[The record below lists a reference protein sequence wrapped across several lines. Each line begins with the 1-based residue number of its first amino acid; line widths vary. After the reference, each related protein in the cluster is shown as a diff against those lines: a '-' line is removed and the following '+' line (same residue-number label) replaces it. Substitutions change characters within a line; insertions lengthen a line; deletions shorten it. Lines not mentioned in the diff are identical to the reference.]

1 MNASDG
7 SLTARRAG
15 EGLSAAPDEVRRQT
29 ALRRGVVSA
38 VRALA
43 PFALFVVLWGV
54 VVWLARWPAD
64 VLPSPLDVGRAMG
77 DIFAKGILPVYTAE
91 TVRRIVIAALTGIAL
106 GIVMGFVMGLNDTV
120 AGVLTPAL
128 RFFQSLSGI
137 AWLPLFLIWFGF
149 SDRTIVVAVWYTLV
163 FPVAFNTMLGV
174 RTVPR
179 LYRYAVLTL
188 GGTWRQVVFQVLM
201 PGAIPYIVGGIRLG
215 IAYGW
220 RALIAAE
227 IVVGAGGLGYLIF
240 KAETFH
246 LTARIIAG
254 MIMIGALW
262 YLTDYFFLRPL
273 EEATIERWGLVH
285 R

>member
-1 MNASDG
+1 MTDPG
-7 SLTARRAG
+7 RAG
-15 EGLSAAPDEVRRQT
+15 PRPAPPLPARTLPRGRAASAAGAAAAAAQM
-29 ALRRGVVSA
+29 
-38 VRALA
+38 LA
-43 PFALFVVLWGV
+43 PFVLFTAGWALVVGV
-54 VVWLARWPAD
+54 TRWPED
-64 VLPSPLDVGRAMG
+64 VLPSPFAVARAFG
-77 DIFAKGILPVYTAE
+77 EVFAKGILVVYAGE
-91 TVRRIVIAALTGIAL
+91 TIRRIVLAAVTGVAIGIAA
-106 GIVMGFVMGLNDTV
+106 GFVMGLHDWIAALLN
-120 AGVLTPAL
+120 PPL

-149 SDRTIVVAVWYTLV
+149 SDKTIVVAVWYTLV

-188 GGTWRQVVFQVLM
+188 GGTWRQIVFQVLL
-201 PGAIPYIVGGIRLG
+201 PGAIPYIVGGVRLG

-227 IVVGAGGLGYLIF
+227 IVVGSGGLGYLIF

-254 MIMIGALW
+254 MTAIGILW
-262 YLTDYFFLRPL
+262 YLTDYFLLRPL
-273 EEATIERWGLVH
+273 EEATIERWGLVY

>member
-1 MNASDG
+1 VSG
-7 SLTARRAG
+7 PGREPVQARRAPVAP
-15 EGLSAAPDEVRRQT
+15 EGSRRWAAGTMRAAASAGQ
-29 ALRRGVVSA
+29 
-38 VRALA
+38 ALA
-43 PFALFVVLWGV
+43 PFVLFIAAWAFLVAV
-54 VVWLARWPAD
+54 ARWPED
-64 VLPSPLDVGRAMG
+64 VLPSPFAVGRAFG
-77 DIFAKGILPVYTAE
+77 DAIAKGVLPAYAGE
-91 TVRRIVIAALTGIAL
+91 TVRRILLASVTGVVI
-106 GIVMGFVMGLNDTV
+106 GIVAGFVMGLNDWV
-120 AGVLTPAL
+120 AGLLIPPL

-149 SDRTIVVAVWYTLV
+149 SDKTILVAVWYTLV

-188 GGTWRQVVFQVLM
+188 GGTWREVVFQVLL
-201 PGAIPYIVGGIRLG
+201 PGAIPYIVGGVRLG

-227 IVVGAGGLGYLIF
+227 IIVGTGGLGYLIF

-254 MIMIGALW
+254 MIAIGVLW
-262 YLTDYFFLRPL
+262 YLTDYFLLRPL
-273 EEATIERWGLVH
+273 EEATIERWGLVY

>member
-1 MNASDG
+1 
-7 SLTARRAG
+7 
-15 EGLSAAPDEVRRQT
+15 
-29 ALRRGVVSA
+29 
-38 VRALA
+38 
-43 PFALFVVLWGV
+43 
-54 VVWLARWPAD
+54 
-64 VLPSPLDVGRAMG
+64 
-77 DIFAKGILPVYTAE
+77 
-91 TVRRIVIAALTGIAL
+91 
-106 GIVMGFVMGLNDTV
+106 MGLNDRIAT
-120 AGVLTPAL
+120 LLSPPL

-149 SDRTIVVAVWYTLV
+149 SDRTILVAVWYTLV
-163 FPVAFNTMLGV
+163 FPVTFNTMVGV

-188 GGTWRQVVFQVLM
+188 GGNWRHVVFQVLL

-227 IVVGAGGLGYLIF
+227 IVVGTGGLGYLIF

-254 MIMIGALW
+254 MITIGALW
-262 YLTDYFFLRPL
+262 YVTDYFLLRPL
-273 EEATIERWGLVH
+273 EEATIERWGLVY

>member
-1 MNASDG
+1 VSGPGRDP
-7 SLTARRAG
+7 ARRGWAVETRRAAVGAG
-15 EGLSAAPDEVRRQT
+15 Q
-29 ALRRGVVSA
+29 
-38 VRALA
+38 ALA
-43 PFALFVVLWGV
+43 PFVLFTAGWALLVAV
-54 VVWLARWPAD
+54 ARWPED
-64 VLPSPLDVGRAMG
+64 VLPSPFAVGRAFG
-77 DIFAKGILPVYTAE
+77 DVIAKGILPVYAGE
-91 TVRRIVIAALTGIAL
+91 TVRRILVAAVTGVAI
-106 GIVMGFVMGLNDTV
+106 GIVAGFVMGLNEV
-120 AGVLTPAL
+120 IAGLLMPPL

-179 LYRYAVLTL
+179 LYRHAVLTL
-188 GGTWRQVVFQVLM
+188 GGGWRQVVFQVLL

-227 IVVGAGGLGYLIF
+227 IVIGTGGLGYLIF

-254 MIMIGALW
+254 MIVIGVLW

-273 EEATIERWGLVH
+273 EEATIERWGLVY

>member
-1 MNASDG
+1 MREPG
-7 SLTARRAG
+7 GWTAATLRAVT
-15 EGLSAAPDEVRRQT
+15 AAGQ
-29 ALRRGVVSA
+29 
-38 VRALA
+38 ALA
-43 PFALFVVLWGV
+43 PFVLFVAAWAVLV
-54 VVWLARWPAD
+54 AVARWPED
-64 VLPSPLDVGRAMG
+64 VLPSPLAVGRAFG
-77 DIFAKGILPVYTAE
+77 DVIAKGVLPVFAAE
-91 TVRRIVIAALTGIAL
+91 TMRRIVLAAVTGIAI
-106 GIVMGFVMGLNDTV
+106 GIVTGFLMGLNDLV
-120 AGVLTPAL
+120 AGLLEPPL

-149 SDRTIVVAVWYTLV
+149 SDKTIVVAVWYTLV

-179 LYRYAVLTL
+179 LYRHAVLTL
-188 GGTWRQVVFQVLM
+188 GGNWRQIILQVLL
-201 PGAIPYIVGGIRLG
+201 PGATPYIVGGVRLG

-227 IVVGAGGLGYLIF
+227 IIVGSGGLGYLIF

-254 MIMIGALW
+254 MIAIGVLW
-262 YLTDYFFLRPL
+262 YVTDYFLLRPL
-273 EEATIERWGLVH
+273 EEATIERWGLVY

>member
-1 MNASDG
+1 M
-7 SLTARRAG
+7 SLTRSPRLAARP
-15 EGLSAAPDEVRRQT
+15 S
-29 ALRRGVVSA
+29 
-38 VRALA
+38 LA
-43 PFALFVVLWGV
+43 PPGPGPAAAAMRAAATAVVAIAPFVLFAAAWALVAAVG
-54 VVWLARWPAD
+54 RWPED
-64 VLPSPLDVGRAMG
+64 VLPSPFAVGRAFG
-77 DIFAKGILPVYTAE
+77 LAVEKGILPAYAGDTI
-91 TVRRIVIAALTGIAL
+91 RRIMVASVSGVAIGIAA
-106 GIVMGFVMGLNDTV
+106 GFVMGLNDWI
-120 AGVLTPAL
+120 AGLLTPLL

-149 SDRTIVVAVWYTLV
+149 SDKTIVVAVWYTLV

-174 RTVPR
+174 RSVPR

-188 GGTWRQVVFQVLM
+188 GGTWRQIVFQVLL

-227 IVVGAGGLGYLIF
+227 IIVGSGGLGYLIF
-240 KAETFH
+240 KAQTFH
-246 LTARIIAG
+246 LTARIMAG
-254 MIMIGALW
+254 MIAIGVLW

-273 EEATIERWGLVH
+273 EEATIERWGLVY

>member
-1 MNASDG
+1 MAI
-7 SLTARRAG
+7 
-15 EGLSAAPDEVRRQT
+15 
-29 ALRRGVVSA
+29 
-38 VRALA
+38 A
-43 PFALFVVLWGV
+43 PFALFAVAWG
-54 VVWLARWPAD
+54 LLAAFARWPED
-64 VLPSPLDVGRAMG
+64 VLPSPFAVGRAFG
-77 DIFAKGILPVYTAE
+77 VVIEKGILPAYASDTM
-91 TVRRIVIAALTGIAL
+91 RRILVASVSGVAI
-106 GIVMGFVMGLNDTV
+106 GIVAGFAMGLNDWI
-120 AGVLTPAL
+120 AGLLTPLL

-149 SDRTIVVAVWYTLV
+149 SDKTIVVAVWYTLV

-188 GGTWRQVVFQVLM
+188 GGGWREIVFQVLL
-201 PGAIPYIVGGIRLG
+201 PGAIPYVVGGIRLG

-227 IVVGAGGLGYLIF
+227 IVVGSGGLGYLIF
-240 KAETFH
+240 KAQTFH
-246 LTARIIAG
+246 LTARIMAG
-254 MIMIGALW
+254 MIAIGVLW

-273 EEATIERWGLVH
+273 EEATIERWGLVY

>member
-1 MNASDG
+1 MSGTELAR
-7 SLTARRAG
+7 ARRVAVAPVGPRRWAAAAMRTAVAAG
-15 EGLSAAPDEVRRQT
+15 QVLVPFVLFIAAW
-29 ALRRGVVSA
+29 ALLVA
-38 VRALA
+38 V
-43 PFALFVVLWGV
+43 
-54 VVWLARWPAD
+54 ARWPED
-64 VLPSPLDVGRAMG
+64 VLPSPFVVGRAFG
-77 DIFAKGILPVYTAE
+77 DIITKGILPVYTGE
-91 TVRRIVIAALTGIAL
+91 TMRRIVLAAVTGVAI
-106 GIVMGFVMGLNDTV
+106 GIVTGFVMGLNDWI
-120 AGVLTPAL
+120 ANLLEPPL

-179 LYRYAVLTL
+179 LYRYAILTL
-188 GGTWRQVVFQVLM
+188 GGNWRQVVFQVLL
-201 PGAIPYIVGGIRLG
+201 PGATPYIVGGIRLG

-227 IVVGAGGLGYLIF
+227 IIVGSGGLGYLIF

-254 MIMIGALW
+254 MIAIGVLW
-262 YLTDYFFLRPL
+262 YATDYFLLRPL
-273 EEATIERWGLVH
+273 EEATIERWGLVY

>member
-1 MNASDG
+1 VSDLTRG
-7 SLTARRAG
+7 RRLPGRLSLVPDGPGHAAVLKRA
-15 EGLSAAPDEVRRQT
+15 AA
-29 ALRRGVVSA
+29 AAA
-38 VRALA
+38 VAIA
-43 PFALFVVLWGV
+43 PFVLFAGAWALVAAV
-54 VVWLARWPAD
+54 ARWPED
-64 VLPSPLDVGRAMG
+64 VLPSPFAVGRAFG
-77 DIFAKGILPVYTAE
+77 TVIEKGILPAYAGDTM
-91 TVRRIVIAALTGIAL
+91 RRILVASVSGVAIGIAA
-106 GIVMGFVMGLNDTV
+106 GFVMGLNDWI
-120 AGVLTPAL
+120 AGLLTPML

-149 SDRTIVVAVWYTLV
+149 SDKTIVVAVWYTLV

-188 GGTWRQVVFQVLM
+188 GGGWRQIVFQVLL

-227 IVVGAGGLGYLIF
+227 IIVGSGGLGYLIF
-240 KAETFH
+240 KAQTFH
-246 LTARIIAG
+246 LTARIMAG
-254 MIMIGALW
+254 MIAIGVLW

-273 EEATIERWGLVH
+273 EEATIERWGLVY

>member
-1 MNASDG
+1 MF
-7 SLTARRAG
+7 
-15 EGLSAAPDEVRRQT
+15 
-29 ALRRGVVSA
+29 
-38 VRALA
+38 LA
-43 PFALFVVLWGV
+43 PGGPGHAAVLKRATAAAAVAIAPFVLFAAAWALVAAV
-54 VVWLARWPAD
+54 ARWPED
-64 VLPSPLDVGRAMG
+64 VLPSPFAVGRAFG
-77 DIFAKGILPVYTAE
+77 TVVEKGILPAYAGDTM
-91 TVRRIVIAALTGIAL
+91 RRILVASVSGVAIGIAA
-106 GIVMGFVMGLNDTV
+106 GFVMGLNDWI
-120 AGVLTPAL
+120 AGLLTPLL

-149 SDRTIVVAVWYTLV
+149 SDKTIVVAVWYTLV

-188 GGTWRQVVFQVLM
+188 GGGWRQIVFQVLL

-227 IVVGAGGLGYLIF
+227 IIVGSGGLGYLIF
-240 KAETFH
+240 KAQTFH
-246 LTARIIAG
+246 LTARIMAG
-254 MIMIGALW
+254 MIAIGVLW

-273 EEATIERWGLVH
+273 EEATIERWGLVY

>member
-1 MNASDG
+1 MS
-7 SLTARRAG
+7 ARRRWTAG
-15 EGLSAAPDEVRRQT
+15 TMRAAAGAGQ
-29 ALRRGVVSA
+29 
-38 VRALA
+38 ALA
-43 PFALFVVLWGV
+43 PFVLFAAAWALLVA
-54 VVWLARWPAD
+54 LARWPED
-64 VLPSPLDVGRAMG
+64 VLPSPFAVGRAFG
-77 DIFAKGILPVYTAE
+77 DIIAKGILPVYAGE
-91 TVRRIVIAALTGIAL
+91 TVRRVLVAAVTGVAI
-106 GIVMGFVMGLNDTV
+106 GIVAGFVMGLNDV
-120 AGVLTPAL
+120 IASLLNPPL

-149 SDRTIVVAVWYTLV
+149 SDKTIVVAVWYTLV

-188 GGTWRQVVFQVLM
+188 GGNWRQVVFQVLL
-201 PGAIPYIVGGIRLG
+201 PGAIPYVVGGIRLG

-227 IVVGAGGLGYLIF
+227 IVIGTGGLGYLIF

-254 MIMIGALW
+254 MTVIGVLW
-262 YLTDYFFLRPL
+262 YTTDYFFLRPL
-273 EEATIERWGLVH
+273 EEATIERWGLVY

>member
-1 MNASDG
+1 MTSVP
-7 SLTARRAG
+7 RRA
-15 EGLSAAPDEVRRQT
+15 
-29 ALRRGVVSA
+29 ALRRGLVSA
-38 VRALA
+38 VQTAAPFVLFTGVWALA
-43 PFALFVVLWGV
+43 VAVG
-54 VVWLARWPAD
+54 RWPED
-64 VLPSPLDVGRAMG
+64 VLPSPLAVARAMG
-77 DIFAKGILPVYTAE
+77 DILAKGILPVYTAE
-91 TVRRIVIAALTGIAL
+91 TVRRIVVAGVTGIAL
-106 GIVMGFVMGLNDTV
+106 GIVVGFVMGLNDAVTG
-120 AGVLTPAL
+120 ALTPAL

-179 LYRYAVLTL
+179 LYRHAVLTL
-188 GGTWRQVVFQVLM
+188 GGTPRQVVFQVLL
-201 PGAIPYIVGGIRLG
+201 PGAIPYIVGGVRLG

-227 IVVGAGGLGYLIF
+227 IVVGTGGLGYLIF

-254 MIMIGALW
+254 MTMIGALW

-273 EEATIERWGLVH
+273 EEATIERWGLVY

>member
-1 MNASDG
+1 MNGPGGRPTSGRPLGWAAV
-7 SLTARRAG
+7 TRR
-15 EGLSAAPDEVRRQT
+15 T
-29 ALRRGVVSA
+29 ALAAGQ
-38 VRALA
+38 ALA
-43 PFALFVVLWGV
+43 PFVLFTVAWALLAAA
-54 VVWLARWPAD
+54 ARWPED
-64 VLPSPLDVGRAMG
+64 VLPSPFAVARAFG
-77 DIFAKGILPVYTAE
+77 DAIAKGILPAYAAE
-91 TVRRIVIAALTGIAL
+91 TTRRILLAGVTGVAL
-106 GIVMGFVMGLNDTV
+106 GIVAGFVMGLHEGIANV
-120 AGVLTPAL
+120 MNPPL

-149 SDRTIVVAVWYTLV
+149 SDKTIVVAVWYTLV

-188 GGTWRQVVFQVLM
+188 GGNWRQVVFQVLL

-227 IVVGAGGLGYLIF
+227 IVVGSGGLGYLIF

-254 MIMIGALW
+254 MIAIGVLW
-262 YLTDYFFLRPL
+262 YLTDYFLLRPL
-273 EEATIERWGLVH
+273 EEATIERWGLVY

>member
-1 MNASDG
+1 M
-7 SLTARRAG
+7 RAA
-15 EGLSAAPDEVRRQT
+15 SAAGLV
-29 ALRRGVVSA
+29 
-38 VRALA
+38 LA
-43 PFALFVVLWGV
+43 PFVLFTAAWALLVAVT
-54 VVWLARWPAD
+54 RWPED
-64 VLPSPLDVGRAMG
+64 VLPSPAAVWRAFGDV
-77 DIFAKGILPVYTAE
+77 IAKGVLPVYTAE
-91 TVRRIVIAALTGIAL
+91 TMRRILLASVSGIAI
-106 GIVMGFVMGLNDTV
+106 GIVAGFVMGLNDWIAT
-120 AGVLTPAL
+120 LLNPPL

-149 SDRTIVVAVWYTLV
+149 SDKTIFVAVWYTLV
-163 FPVAFNTMLGV
+163 FPVTFNTMLGV

-188 GGTWRQVVFQVLM
+188 GGTWRQVVFQVLL
-201 PGAIPYIVGGIRLG
+201 PGAIPYIVAGIRLG

-227 IVVGAGGLGYLIF
+227 IVVGTGGLGYLIF

-254 MIMIGALW
+254 MIAIGVLW
-262 YLTDYFFLRPL
+262 YLTDYFLLRPL
-273 EEATIERWGLVH
+273 EEATIERWGLVY

>member
-1 MNASDG
+1 MLAPRGPRWIS
-7 SLTARRAG
+7 ARRAAV
-15 EGLSAAPDEVRRQT
+15 AAGQT
-29 ALRRGVVSA
+29 
-38 VRALA
+38 LA
-43 PFALFVVLWGV
+43 PFVLFTAAWALLVAV
-54 VVWLARWPAD
+54 ARWPED
-64 VLPSPLDVGRAMG
+64 VLPSPFVVGRAFS
-77 DIFAKGILPVYTAE
+77 DVIVKGILPAYAFE
-91 TVRRIVIAALTGIAL
+91 TMRRILVGAVTGVAI
-106 GIVMGFVMGLNDTV
+106 GIVMGFLMGLHEWV
-120 AGVLTPAL
+120 AELLTPPL

-149 SDRTIVVAVWYTLV
+149 TDKAILVAVWYTLV

-179 LYRYAVLTL
+179 LYREGIQTL
-188 GGTWRQVVFQVLM
+188 GGTWWQIVFQVLL
-201 PGAIPYIVGGIRLG
+201 PGAIPYIVGGVRLG

-227 IVVGAGGLGYLIF
+227 IVVGSGGLGYLIF

-254 MIMIGALW
+254 MISIGVLW
-262 YLTDYFFLRPL
+262 YVTDYFLLRPL
-273 EEATIERWGLVH
+273 EEATIKQWGLVH

>member
-1 MNASDG
+1 MSH
-7 SLTARRAG
+7 LTRSPRLARRASLVPQG
-15 EGLSAAPDEVRRQT
+15 PGHAAAV
-29 ALRRGVVSA
+29 LRAGA
-38 VRALA
+38 AAILALA
-43 PFALFVVLWGV
+43 PFVLFAAAWAL
-54 VVWLARWPAD
+54 LAAVGRWPED
-64 VLPSPLDVGRAMG
+64 VLPSPFAVGRAFG
-77 DIFAKGILPVYTAE
+77 HVIEKGILPAYAGDTM
-91 TVRRIVIAALTGIAL
+91 RRILVASVSGVAI
-106 GIVMGFVMGLNDTV
+106 GIVAGFVMGLNDWM
-120 AGVLTPAL
+120 ASLLMPPL

-188 GGTWRQVVFQVLM
+188 GGNWRQIVFQVLL

-227 IVVGAGGLGYLIF
+227 IIVGSGGLGYLIF

-246 LTARIIAG
+246 LTSRIIAG
-254 MIMIGALW
+254 MIAIGVLW
-262 YLTDYFFLRPL
+262 YLTDYFLLRPL
-273 EEATIERWGLVH
+273 EEATIERWGLVY

>member
-1 MNASDG
+1 M
-7 SLTARRAG
+7 RAAAAA
-15 EGLSAAPDEVRRQT
+15 GL
-29 ALRRGVVSA
+29 
-38 VRALA
+38 ALA
-43 PFALFVVLWGV
+43 PFVLFTAAWALLVSVT
-54 VVWLARWPAD
+54 RWPED
-64 VLPSPLDVGRAMG
+64 VLPSPFAVGRAFG
-77 DIFAKGILPVYTAE
+77 DVISKGVLPIYTAE
-91 TVRRIVIAALTGIAL
+91 TVRRILVAAVTGAAI
-106 GIVMGFVMGLNDTV
+106 GIVAGFVMGLNDWI
-120 AGVLTPAL
+120 ASLLIPPL

-149 SDRTIVVAVWYTLV
+149 SDKTIVVAVWYTLV

-188 GGTWRQVVFQVLM
+188 GGSWRQVVFQVLL

-227 IVVGAGGLGYLIF
+227 IIVGSGGLGYLIF

-246 LTARIIAG
+246 LTSRIIAG
-254 MIMIGALW
+254 MIAIGVLW
-262 YLTDYFFLRPL
+262 YLTDYFLLRPL
-273 EEATIERWGLVH
+273 EEATIERWGLVY

>member
-1 MNASDG
+1 MSDV
-7 SLTARRAG
+7 ARGQRLPGRRSFVPEGPGPAAALKKAAAG
-15 EGLSAAPDEVRRQT
+15 AAV
-29 ALRRGVVSA
+29 AI
-38 VRALA
+38 A
-43 PFALFVVLWGV
+43 PFVLFAAAWGLLAA
-54 VVWLARWPAD
+54 LARWPED
-64 VLPSPLDVGRAMG
+64 VLPSPFAVGRAFG
-77 DIFAKGILPVYTAE
+77 VVIEKGILPAYAGDTM
-91 TVRRIVIAALTGIAL
+91 RRILVASVSGVAI
-106 GIVMGFVMGLNDTV
+106 GIVAGFVMGLNDWI
-120 AGVLTPAL
+120 AGLLTPLL

-149 SDRTIVVAVWYTLV
+149 SDKTIVVAVWYTLV

-188 GGTWRQVVFQVLM
+188 GGGWRQIVFQVLL

-227 IVVGAGGLGYLIF
+227 IVVGSGGLGYLIF
-240 KAETFH
+240 KAQTFH
-246 LTARIIAG
+246 LTARIMAG
-254 MIMIGALW
+254 MIAIGVLW

-273 EEATIERWGLVH
+273 EEATIERWGLVY